1 MPPYYD
7 IYGLSRQ
14 RDKRTVEKFLN
25 YFSIREKIENREGQE
40 IVVYKNEKYKI
51 GETLITIS
59 TLTEVIDFGLENK
72 NFVFAFYIGDNL
84 KKGINHII
92 LKFTFDGKIIFG
104 ISVEEKKIEYNG
116 NLIDNYDKA
125 IEVEKAIAEL
135 TNATKTSIQFEY
147 APSDDEEEF
156 DSDIEIWRNMND
168 EKRKI
173 KST

>member
-72 NFVFAFYIGDNL
+72 NFGFAFYIGDNL